1 MTMMIPDPEPLM
13 TTMHSTEFPW
23 VADPP
28 LVRRLTAK
36 DRRPNLLVRCQ
47 GGGADRVL
55 QTLMQSCE
63 HPFHLCTLP
72 GPLELPSHKTGTLYL
87 ENASAL
93 TLAQQIRLQD
103 WMSRGPGQ
111 IQVISVVF
119 DPLYPM
125 VEQGQFLE
133 GLFYRLNV
141 VSLETET
148 R

>member
-1 MTMMIPDPEPLM
+1 MD
-13 TTMHSTEFPW
+13 STEFPW
-23 VADPP
+23 TADAP
-28 LVRRLTAK
+28 LVRRVLSK
-36 DRRPNLLVRCQ
+36 DRVNLLVCCR
-47 GGGADRVL
+47 GRGADRVL

-72 GPLELPSHKTGTLYL
+72 GPLELPSHEAGTLFL

-93 TLAQQIRLQD
+93 TLDQQARLQD
-103 WMSRGPGQ
+103 WMSRNLGQ

-119 DPLYPM
+119 DSLYPM
-125 VEQGQFLE
+125 VEHGQFLE

-141 VSLETET
+141 VSLEAES